1 MKKLLIATIL
11 FSIAA
16 CEAQPNR
23 PITLIDRID
32 RINNAT
38 PAPVVEKASIIF
50 KGQILDGENKT
61 PIADAKISLGQFKAV
76 SDASGYFSISDVP
89 TGIYILLVTKEGYLD
104 SINDGLELKS
114 DFGRIETFMEKVKS

>member
-11 FSIAA
+11 FSVAA

-38 PAPVVEKASIIF
+38 PAPVIEKTNIVF
-50 KGQILDGENKT
+50 KGQILDVADET
-61 PIADAKISLGQFKAV
+61 PIAYAKISLGQFKAV

-89 TGIYILLVTKEGYLD
+89 TGIYILLITKEGYLD
-104 SINDGLELKS
+104 EINDRLELKS
-114 DFGRIETFMEKVKS
+114 DFGRIETFMEKIKS